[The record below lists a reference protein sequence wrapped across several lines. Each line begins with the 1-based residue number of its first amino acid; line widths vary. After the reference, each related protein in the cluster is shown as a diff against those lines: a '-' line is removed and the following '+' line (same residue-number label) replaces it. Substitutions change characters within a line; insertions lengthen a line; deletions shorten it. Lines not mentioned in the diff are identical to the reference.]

1 MAVWIYAGGQT
12 VLPSAV
18 ISFPKGMLQ
27 RESGPRIESAA
38 LRERSWKECLHEIQK
53 GDSDALARLYD
64 TSAPL
69 LFTLALR
76 ILGNA
81 ADAEEVLL
89 DTFEQVWRTARTFDP
104 ARGSVWQW
112 LALLTRSRA
121 LDRLR
126 SLAGRRL
133 REHSNVSSQPE
144 MSSPAPLPEE
154 TIAAGQQQRL
164 VRQALSSL
172 PPEQRKALEM
182 AYFSGLTHTEIASA
196 LGVPLGTIKTRIRM
210 AMDKLRIALSPV
222 LTGNSAI

>member
-1 MAVWIYAGGQT
+1 
-12 VLPSAV
+12 
-18 ISFPKGMLQ
+18 MLQ
-27 RESGPRIESAA
+27 RESGTHAESAS
-38 LRERSWKECLHEIQK
+38 LRERSWRECLHEIQK
-53 GDSDALARLYD
+53 GNPDALARLYD

-89 DTFEQVWRTARTFDP
+89 DTFEQVWRTARSFDP
-104 ARGSVWQW
+104 TRGSVWQW
-112 LALLTRSRA
+112 LVLLTRSRA

-133 REHSNVSSQPE
+133 REHSNASTQPE
-144 MSSPAPLPEE
+144 ISSPAPLPEE
-154 TIAAGQQQRL
+154 AIAASQQQRR
-164 VRQALSSL
+164 VRQALSAL

-196 LGVPLGTIKTRIRM
+196 LGVPLGTIKTRIRI

-222 LTGNSAI
+222 PTGNSAT